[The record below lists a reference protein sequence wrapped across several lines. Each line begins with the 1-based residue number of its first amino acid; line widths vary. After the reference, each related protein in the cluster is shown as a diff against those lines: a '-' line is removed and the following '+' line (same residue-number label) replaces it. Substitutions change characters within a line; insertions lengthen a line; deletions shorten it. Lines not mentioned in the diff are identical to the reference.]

1 MAHPVPDDL
10 VTALLT
16 PAEAAA
22 PGQATWLR
30 YNFSTGATRTGS
42 LTDNGIAVVLRDFPL
57 DPAWS
62 HLLALGGG
70 RVAAYKHQTG
80 ILTIGEVAVDG
91 TYADVRDNPEAETAH
106 NMLVVFPDMLLF
118 YLVTSDSHGYRG
130 LGTTG
135 RIAANGAYTRLSEP
149 ILLDFWTHIVP
160 VQDGLVL
167 FYNSYSRLAAV
178 GRFTG
183 DGGFADL
190 RTHPGFD
197 PWTHIFAA
205 TDGTLL
211 FYNVTTGMAASG
223 RVEADGGFTNLRSQA
238 LLPGMSFLP
247 TRDGRVLIARPA
259 DTLVARFPVDG
270 WFFDARI
277 VNGLILPVPTLF
289 VR

>member
-10 VTALLT
+10 LATLLT

-22 PGQATWLR
+22 PGQAMWLR
-30 YNFSTGATRTGS
+30 YNFGTGATRTGT

-57 DPAWS
+57 DREWS
-62 HLLALGGG
+62 HLLGLGEG
-70 RVAAYKHQTG
+70 RLAAYNHQTRM
-80 ILTIGEVAVDG
+80 LTVGEVRVDG
-91 TYADVRDNPEAETAH
+91 TYADLRDNPQAELAH
-106 NMLVVFPDMLLF
+106 SVMAVFPDMLLF
-118 YLVTSDSHGYRG
+118 YLVTSGPGGYRG
-130 LGTTG
+130 LGVTG
-135 RIAANGAYTRLSEP
+135 RIAASGAYTRLSEP
-149 ILLDFWTHIVP
+149 IPLDFWTNIVP

-178 GRFTG
+178 GRVTG

-197 PWTHIFAA
+197 PWTHIIAA
-205 TDGTLL
+205 ADGTLL
-211 FYNVTTGMAASG
+211 FYNRTTGMAASG
-223 RVEADGGFTNLRSQA
+223 RVEADGAFTNLRSQA

-247 TRDGRVLIARPA
+247 TRDGRMLIARPG
-259 DTLVARFPVDG
+259 DTLVTRFPVDG
-270 WFFDARI
+270 WFFDARL